1 MLSAGNRVD
10 ERAEGPGLKGHFL
23 LCGCLTKTPCPLPGL
38 YVAPVRKVLFWTG
51 EEAGGRV
58 AGLG

>member
-1 MLSAGNRVD
+1 MLSAGSRVD
-10 ERAEGPGLKGHFL
+10 ECAEGPGLKGHFL
-23 LCGCLTKTPCPLPGL
+23 LCGCLTTTPFPFPGFYL
-38 YVAPVRKVLFWTG
+38 APVRKVVFWTG